1 MRMKRLFRS
10 GWIAGLCLLPAA
22 GGAQD
27 YPTRLI
33 RIVVAQAP
41 SSGPDLTARALGQK
55 LTESW
60 GQPVIVENRPGANG
74 IIGGELVAKSKP
86 DGYTLL
92 LGVPSAMTVNQFV
105 YKKMPYD
112 PVRDLAPVTQ
122 IATNTFGVVVTP
134 SLPADSIKQLVALG
148 KARPGDLTYA
158 SAGIGNLTHLAGE
171 LFSQAAGIKMLH
183 VPYKGTTPAQV
194 DVMSGQA
201 TLMFVSMRGIAEH
214 VAAKKARL
222 LATMGEKRDAAF
234 PDTPTLAESGYPGVV
249 VIGWNGLLA
258 PAGTPPD
265 IVNKLS
271 REIGRHLSVPEFR
284 ARMASL
290 GADPSPS
297 TPQAF
302 AAFIKTEAA
311 KWHKVIRSI
320 GLEHSQ

>member
-1 MRMKRLFRS
+1 MRLCYRS
-10 GWIAGLCLLPAA
+10 VLLTTMCLATGTAA
-22 GGAQD
+22 AQD

-60 GQPVIVENRPGANG
+60 GQPVIVENRAGANG
-74 IIGGELVAKSKP
+74 IIGGDAVAKAKP

-92 LGVPSAMTVNQFV
+92 LAVPSAVTVNQFV

-112 PVRDLAPVTQ
+112 PVRDFAPVTQ
-122 IATNTFGVVVTP
+122 IATNTFGVLVTR
-134 SLPADSIKQLVALG
+134 SLPVTTVRQLVALA
-148 KARPGDLTYA
+148 KSRPGDLIYA
-158 SAGIGNLTHLAGE
+158 SAGVGNLTHLAGE

-194 DVMSGQA
+194 DVISGQA
-201 TLMFVSMRGIAEH
+201 ALMFVSMRGIAEQ
-214 VAAKKARL
+214 VEAGKIRL
-222 LATMGEKRDAAF
+222 LATMGDKRDPAF
-234 PDTPTLAESGYPGVV
+234 AKYPTLVESGYPSLV

-271 REIGRHLSVPEFR
+271 REIGRHLNVPEFR
-284 ARMASL
+284 DRMASL
-290 GADPSPS
+290 GADPAPS
-297 TPQAF
+297 TPEAF
-302 AAFIKTEAA
+302 GAFIRAEAA
-311 KWHKVIRSI
+311 KWQKVIKAI

>member
-1 MRMKRLFRS
+1 MQRGFRS
-10 GWIAGLCLLPAA
+10 GWIAGLLLLPAA
-22 GGAQD
+22 AGAQD
-27 YPTRLI
+27 YPARLI

-41 SSGPDLTARALGQK
+41 SSGPDLAARALGQK

-74 IIGGELVAKSKP
+74 IIGGELVAKAKP

-112 PVRDLAPVTQ
+112 PVRDLAPITQ

-134 SLPADSIKQLVALG
+134 SLPATSIKQLVALG

-171 LFSQAAGIKMLH
+171 LFSQAAGIRMLH

-194 DVMSGQA
+194 DVMSGHA

-258 PAGTPPD
+258 PAGTPAE

-271 REIGRHLSVPEFR
+271 REIGRHLNVPEFR

-297 TPQAF
+297 TPEAF
-302 AAFIKTEAA
+302 AAFINAEAA
-311 KWHKVIRSI
+311 KWHKVIRTI

>member
-1 MRMKRLFRS
+1 MHLSFRS
-10 GWIAGLCLLPAA
+10 FWVGLACLAA
-22 GGAQD
+22 GAAGAQE

-33 RIVVAQAP
+33 RIDDAQAP
-41 SSGPDLTARALGQK
+41 SSGPDLAARTLGQK

-74 IIGGELVAKSKP
+74 IIGGDIVAKSKP

-92 LGVPSAMTVNQFV
+92 LAVPSAVTVNQFV

-112 PVRDLAPVTQ
+112 PVRDFAPVTQ
-122 IATNTFGVVVTP
+122 IATNTFGVVVTRT
-134 SLPADSIKQLVALG
+134 LPVNSVKSLVALA
-148 KARPGDLTYA
+148 KARPGDLIYA
-158 SAGIGNLTHLAGE
+158 SAGVGNLTHLAGE
-171 LFSQAAGIKMLH
+171 LFAQAAGVKMLH

-194 DVMSGQA
+194 DVISGQA
-201 TLMFVSMRGIAEH
+201 ALMFVSMRGIAEQ
-214 VAAKKARL
+214 VEAGKVRL
-222 LATMGEKRDAAF
+222 IATMGEKRDAAF
-234 PDTPTLAESGYPGVV
+234 PKYPTLVESGYRGLV

-265 IVNKLS
+265 IVSKLS

-284 ARMASL
+284 DRMASL

-297 TPQAF
+297 TPEAF
-302 AAFIKTEAA
+302 SAFIRAEAA
-311 KWHKVIRSI
+311 KWQKVIRAI

>member
-1 MRMKRLFRS
+1 MHLSCRS
-10 GWIAGLCLLPAA
+10 LSLLVLCAVSGAA
-22 GGAQD
+22 GAQE

-33 RIVVAQAP
+33 RIIVAQAP
-41 SSGPDLTARALGQK
+41 SSGPDLAARTLGQK

-74 IIGGELVAKSKP
+74 IIGGDAVAKAKP

-92 LGVPSAMTVNQFV
+92 LGVPSAITVNQFV

-122 IATNTFGVVVTP
+122 IATNTFGVVVTR
-134 SLPADSIKQLVALG
+134 SLQVTSIKGLVALA
-148 KARPGDLTYA
+148 KSRPGELIYA
-158 SAGIGNLTHLAGE
+158 SAGVGNLTHLAGE
-171 LFSQAAGIKMLH
+171 LFAQATGVRMLH

-194 DVMSGQA
+194 DVMTGQA
-201 TLMFVSMRGIAEH
+201 ALMFVSMRGIAEQ
-214 VAAKKARL
+214 VTAGKVRL

-234 PDTPTLAESGYPGVV
+234 PKYPTLVESGYPGLVV
-249 VIGWNGLLA
+249 VGWNGLLA

-284 ARMASL
+284 DRMASL
-290 GADPSPS
+290 GADPAPS
-297 TPQAF
+297 TPEAF
-302 AAFIKTEAA
+302 GAFIRAEAA
-311 KWHKVIRSI
+311 KWQKVIRAV

>member
-1 MRMKRLFRS
+1 MQQIFRS
-10 GWIAGLCLLPAA
+10 GWIAGLWLLAA
-22 GGAQD
+22 AAGAQD
-27 YPTRLI
+27 YPARLI

-60 GQPVIVENRPGANG
+60 GQPVIVDNRPGANG
-74 IIGGELVAKSKP
+74 IIGGDMVAKAKP

-112 PVRDLAPVTQ
+112 PVKDLAPVTQ

-134 SLPADSIKQLVALG
+134 SLPARSIKQLVALG

-201 TLMFVSMRGIAEH
+201 ALMFVSMRGIAEH
-214 VAAKKARL
+214 VAANKARL

-258 PAGTPPD
+258 PAGTPAE
-265 IVNKLS
+265 IVSKLS
-271 REIGRHLSVPEFR
+271 REIGRHLNVPEFR

-297 TPQAF
+297 TPEAF
-302 AAFIKTEAA
+302 AAFIKAEAA
-311 KWHKVIRSI
+311 KWQKVIRSI

>member
-1 MRMKRLFRS
+1 MHWFFRLGFV
-10 GWIAGLCLLPAA
+10 AGICLLSSAA
-22 GGAQD
+22 AAQD
-27 YPTRLI
+27 YPSRII

-60 GQPVIVENRPGANG
+60 GQQVIVDNRAGANG
-74 IIGGELVAKSKP
+74 IIGGELVAKAKP

-92 LGVPSAMTVNQFV
+92 LGVPSAITVNQFV

-112 PVRDLAPVTQ
+112 PVRDLAPITQ

-134 SLPADSIKQLVALG
+134 SLPVTSIKQLVALA
-148 KARPGDLTYA
+148 KSRPGDLTYA

-171 LFSQAAGIKMLH
+171 LFSQAAGVKMLH

-201 TLMFVSMRGIAEH
+201 ALMFVSMRGIAEH

-222 LATMGEKRDAAF
+222 LATMGEKRDPAF
-234 PDTPTLAESGYPGVV
+234 PDAPTLAESGYPGVV
-249 VIGWNGLLA
+249 VVGWNGLLA

-265 IVNKLS
+265 IVLKLA
-271 REIGRHLSVPEFR
+271 REIGRHLSAPEFR
-284 ARMASL
+284 DRMANL

-297 TPQAF
+297 TPEAF
-302 AAFIKTEAA
+302 AAFIKAEAA
-311 KWHKVIRSI
+311 KWHKVIRAV
-320 GLEHSQ
+320 GLEGSQ

>member
-1 MRMKRLFRS
+1 MQSLHRS
-10 GWIAGLCLLPAA
+10 KWMCALLLPLSAA
-22 GGAQD
+22 AGAQD
-27 YPTRLI
+27 YPTRII

-41 SSGPDLTARALGQK
+41 SSGPDLAARALGQK
-55 LTESW
+55 LTETW
-60 GQPVIVENRPGANG
+60 GQPVIVDNRPGANG
-74 IIGGELVAKSKP
+74 IIGGDLVAKAKP

-122 IATNTFGVVVTP
+122 IATNIFGVVVTP
-134 SLPADSIKQLVALG
+134 SLPVASIKQLVALA
-148 KARPGDLTYA
+148 KARPGDLAYA

-171 LFSQAAGIKMLH
+171 LFSQSAGVKMLH

-201 TLMFVSMRGIAEH
+201 ALMFVSMRGIAEH
-214 VAAKKARL
+214 IAAKKARL
-222 LATMGEKRDAAF
+222 LATMGEKRDPAF
-234 PDTPTLAESGYPGVV
+234 PDAPTLVESGYPGVV

-258 PAGTPPD
+258 PAGTPPE

-271 REIGRHLSVPEFR
+271 RELGRHLDHPEFR

-297 TPQAF
+297 TPEAF
-302 AAFIKTEAA
+302 AAFIRAEAA
-311 KWHKVIRSI
+311 KWQKVVRAI